1 MQPRPYAVPAEE
13 HHPEKAR
20 FQKERCQ
27 DFIGQQGP
35 VMLPR
40 ELRETAPVGAELD
53 EAITSRKPPPCRK
66 LTAKIFDQK
75 WYSERQVG
83 FLLF

>member
-27 DFIGQQGP
+27 DFIGQQGAGNA
-35 VMLPR
+35 PR
-40 ELRETAPVGAELD
+40 ERE
-53 EAITSRKPPPCRK
+53 KPLQLVPN
-66 LTAKIFDQK
+66 
-75 WYSERQVG
+75 
-83 FLLF
+83 